1 MLGITRGTTKAHLAR
16 AVLESIAYQTRDVV
30 DAMTNAS
37 GTPLAELR
45 VDGGASAADLLV
57 RIQADQL
64 GVPVR
69 RSRERETTAQ
79 GAAFL
84 AGLAEGFWASLDD
97 VAAAWA
103 SDATFEADGDA
114 TVIEANYR
122 RWLEAVERSA
132 GGIDHSLEPNG
143 ELSDAPTEEPV
154 SHPAVST
161 FGRRPSLTE
170 RSRELRWSRWIDP

>member
-1 MLGITRGTTKAHLAR
+1 MAF
-16 AVLESIAYQTRDVV
+16 QTRDAI
-30 DAMTNAS
+30 DAMTAAS
-37 GTPLAELR
+37 GTSLAELR
-45 VDGGASAADLLV
+45 VDGGASVMRLLLQL
-57 RIQADQL
+57 QADQL

-122 RWLEAVERSA
+122 RWLEAVERSR
-132 GGIDHSLEPNG
+132 GWD
-143 ELSDAPTEEPV
+143 
-154 SHPAVST
+154 
-161 FGRRPSLTE
+161 RP
-170 RSRELRWSRWIDP
+170 IA